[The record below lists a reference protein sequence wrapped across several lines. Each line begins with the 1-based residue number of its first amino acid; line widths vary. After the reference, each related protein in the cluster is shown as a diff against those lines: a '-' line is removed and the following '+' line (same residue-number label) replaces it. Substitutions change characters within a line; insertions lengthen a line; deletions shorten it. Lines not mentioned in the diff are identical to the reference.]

1 MDDIDSKLEV
11 KRKFIDDSNEDEAK
25 KMTYP
30 SYIERYFTKYY
41 KLNVKYPKNDHLL
54 LLHSNKVVI
63 CSLAPS
69 HPILDK
75 TQFKI
80 EKIEF
85 IQQVNEEMSGKHKN
99 NAKNLNVLQA
109 LCRITCIKLNTEP
122 IVSAKFTI
130 YSCMNAKL
138 IEINEKLLTEPELL
152 QNKPETH
159 GFLAILFPKLDDINK
174 QLSDLLTESEYLK
187 EINKNN

>member
-1 MDDIDSKLEV
+1 MDDFDSKLEV
-11 KRKFIDDSNEDEAK
+11 KRKLNEDPIESETK
-25 KMTYP
+25 KMSYP
-30 SYIERYFTKYY
+30 SYIDRYFTKYY
-41 KLNVKYPKNDHLL
+41 KLNVKYPNNDHLL

-63 CSLAPS
+63 CSLAPT

-75 TQFKI
+75 TKFKI

-85 IQQVNEEMSGKHKN
+85 LQQINGEMSGKHKN

-109 LCRITCIKLNTEP
+109 LCRITCLKLNKEP
-122 IVSAKFTI
+122 QVSVNFKI

-174 QLSDLLTESEYLK
+174 QLSDLLTECEYLK